1 MGGTWTIGK
10 IFGIEIRI
18 DASWLIIFF
27 LITWTLGG
35 SYFPEQ
41 YEGWSQPLYWGV
53 GLVTSVLFFASVL
66 GHELAHSLVAKRQGE
81 EVKSITLFIFG
92 GVAGLTREPDKP
104 SKEFTMALLGPV
116 ASFGFAIIFGV
127 LWFIFQ
133 GISEPIAALTRYL
146 AYINVA
152 LGAFNLI
159 PGFPLD
165 GGRVL
170 RSIIWG
176 VSGNLKQAT
185 RAATWVGQGV
195 ALLFIFFGVS
205 QAITGSLLNGLWIAF
220 IGWFLFNAAAS
231 GYRQMEMRELLHGVS
246 ARDIMSRDLNFV
258 PPQLSLQ
265 ELVDQYFLRS
275 TQHAFLVGTPD
286 DLLGIICPHDVQKVA
301 PSEWVNTRVRD
312 AMTPRQAMEVFTE
325 ETEGNVILERL
336 SARDIHQAPVM
347 SGQEVVGIL
356 RRNEFISFLQQRSA
370 LMG

>member
-1 MGGTWTIGK
+1 
-10 IFGIEIRI
+10 
-18 DASWLIIFF
+18 
-27 LITWTLGG
+27 
-35 SYFPEQ
+35 
-41 YEGWSQPLYWGV
+41 
-53 GLVTSVLFFASVL
+53 
-66 GHELAHSLVAKRQGE
+66 
-81 EVKSITLFIFG
+81 
-92 GVAGLTREPDKP
+92 
-104 SKEFTMALLGPV
+104 MALLGPV
-116 ASFGFAIIFGV
+116 ASFGFAIIFGI

-133 GISEPIAALTRYL
+133 GISEPIAALARYL

-275 TQHAFLVGTPD
+275 TQHAFLVGTAD
-286 DLLGIICPHDVQKVA
+286 DLLGIICPHDVQKVS

-312 AMTPRQAMEVFTE
+312 AMTPRQDMEVFTE

>member
-35 SYFPEQ
+35 SYFPGQ
-41 YEGWSQPLYWGV
+41 YPGWGQPLYWGI
-53 GLVTSVLFFASVL
+53 GLVTSLLFFASVL
-66 GHELAHSLVAKRQGE
+66 GHELSHSLVAKRQGE

-92 GVAGLTREPDKP
+92 GVAALTREPDKP
-104 SKEFTMALLGPV
+104 SKEFIMALLGPV
-116 ASFGFAIIFGV
+116 SSFGFAIIFGIV
-127 LWFIFQ
+127 WLVFQ
-133 GISEPIAALTRYL
+133 GIWEPIAAVAQYL
-146 AYINVA
+146 AFINVA

-176 VSGNLKQAT
+176 ATGNLKQAT
-185 RAATWVGQGV
+185 RVATWAGQGV
-195 ALLFIFFGVS
+195 ALLFIFYGVS
-205 QAITGSLLNGLWIAF
+205 QAVTGSLLNGLWIAF

-231 GYRQMEMRELLHGVS
+231 GYRQLEMRELLHGVS
-246 ARDIMSRDLNFV
+246 ARDIMSRDLSFV

-275 TQHAFLVGTPD
+275 SKHAFLVGSAD
-286 DLLGIICPHDVQKVA
+286 DLLGIICPHDVQEV
-301 PSEWVNTRVRD
+301 PSAEWVTSRVRD
-312 AMTPRQAMEVFTE
+312 AMTPREEMETFTE
-325 ETEGNVILERL
+325 ETEGNTILERL

-347 SGQEVVGIL
+347 SGSQVVGIL
-356 RRNEFISFLQQRSA
+356 RRNELISFLQQRSA